1 MKEATKSANAPQ
13 ITITAPTQGTVLSGS
28 QTITWTATDA
38 DGDSLYYS
46 VSFSSDNGATWVP
59 LVFDTTTTSFSWNT
73 ASTVKNGTGCMIRV
87 TATDGLNT
95 STKTVGS
102 LTIANQPCIVY
113 SSPSSG
119 QQNVPLE
126 ATITMEFSDEMDEES
141 ITSETVT
148 LEDGT
153 GTRIPGSVSYD
164 STLRQALLVPQQTL
178 TAAATYTVKV
188 SSTVQNKSE
197 FPLSGT
203 TSFSFTTKSD
213 VGPPQVVMV
222 SPGTGALNIPI
233 NARVAVMFDE
243 GIDSS
248 TLTQDT
254 FYVTSAAGTRQSDT
268 INYSAST
275 KTAVITFASDLSA
288 NSIYTATVKAGIK
301 DAAGNTTQGDYT
313 WSFQTGTGTISQLGF
328 SGVYADQALD
338 DTGDGLY
345 DRLVIDVGV
354 EVFTSG
360 YYNLNGRLVDSAGQE
375 IDWGTTSDVSID
387 AGVQVLQLSFKS
399 DTIRSH
405 GVNGPY
411 SLKDLQFYST
421 SDPNLFV
428 WKANAYTTRA
438 YDVTKFNANLT
449 LTGLPDVYL
458 LTSQTRD
465 NAFNLNDYA
474 LHKTLPDSQL
484 TYEIEVATDSRCG
497 VSIDGDDNIDISPQ
511 AGWEGY
517 SDVTVKVTAGSDAAR
532 DTFRITVSNA
542 PETTTT
548 TTAAVVTTTTTTAP
562 AGSTTTT
569 SGAGSTTTTVS
580 SGDCPPEYPVDCREQ
595 GSFGCCPA
603 DLPYCGLTKCYKTP
617 PLCPMV
623 LLADGDEDLLD
634 TLRQFRNR
642 VLYKTPAGKEYAQ
655 LFYQHAVETISILRR
670 NPAALQKSLEMLQ
683 VIVPEIRAALQGEKI
698 SLDQPILNALA
709 QVLEEIG
716 KDARPVLKKDIARV
730 AGRLKSGK
738 IGILK

>member
-1 MKEATKSANAPQ
+1 
-13 ITITAPTQGTVLSGS
+13 
-28 QTITWTATDA
+28 
-38 DGDSLYYS
+38 
-46 VSFSSDNGATWVP
+46 
-59 LVFDTTTTSFSWNT
+59 
-73 ASTVKNGTGCMIRV
+73 MIRV

-95 STKTVGS
+95 ATKTVGS

-126 ATITMEFSDEMDEES
+126 ATITMEFSDEMEEES
-141 ITSETVT
+141 ITSETIT

-153 GTRIPGSVSYD
+153 GTRIPGSVSYNG
-164 STLRQALLVPQQTL
+164 TLRQALLVPQQTL
-178 TAAATYTVKV
+178 TAATTYTVKV

-233 NARVAVMFDE
+233 NSRVAVMFDE

-254 FYVTSAAGTRQSDT
+254 FYVTSAAGTKQSGT

-288 NSIYTATVKAGIK
+288 NAIYTATVKAGIK
-301 DAAGNTTQGDYT
+301 DAAGNATQGDYT

-375 IDWGTTSDVSID
+375 IDWGSTSDVSID

-428 WKANAYTTRA
+428 WKANAYTTKA

-458 LTSQTRD
+458 LTSQTKD

-474 LHKTLPDSQL
+474 EHKTLSDDQL
-484 TYEIEVATDSRCG
+484 TYEIEVNTDSHCG
-497 VSIDGDDNIDISPQ
+497 VIIDSSDNIDISPE
-511 AGWEGY
+511 AGWQGY
-517 SDVTVKVTAGSDAAR
+517 SDVTVKVTGGSDVAR
-532 DTFRITVSNA
+532 DTFRITVSDT
-542 PETTTT
+542 P
-548 TTAAVVTTTTTTAP
+548 VTTTTTTAP
-562 AGSTTTT
+562 V
-569 SGAGSTTTTVS
+569 STTTTVPGAS
-580 SGDCPPEYPVDCREQ
+580 TTTTVTPATTTISENCTDDFPIDCTEQ
-595 GSFGCCPA
+595 GFSGCCPA
-603 DLPYCGLTKCYKTP
+603 EYPYCGLTKCYASQP
-617 PLCPMV
+617 VCPLA
-623 LLADGDEDLLD
+623 LLADGDDDLLN
-634 TLRQFRNR
+634 TLRQFRDR
-642 VLYKTPAGKEYAQ
+642 IFYKTPAGKEYAQ
-655 LFYQHAVETISILRR
+655 LFYKHAAETISILRS
-670 NPAALQKSLEMLQ
+670 NPVALQKSLETLQ
-683 VIVPEIRAALQGEKI
+683 VIVPGIRSALQGKEVSI
-698 SLDQPILNALA
+698 DPPVINAIVYVLD
-709 QVLEEIG
+709 EIG
-716 KDARPVLKKDIARV
+716 RAAQPE
-730 AGRLKSGK
+730 LKSD
-738 IGILK
+738 INRVVSQLKNGELLKTIAIKHR